1 MRRALAL
8 AAMVLASGCG
18 GDPDVVTKQD
28 LEKIVSQQLTANGH
42 PHQRLDCDGDLRA
55 VVTETTRC
63 IMTTGNKRYPVA
75 VFVKAVSDGQATYDL
90 KIGPAMK

>member
-8 AAMVLASGCG
+8 AVMVLASGCG

-28 LEKIVSQQLTANGH
+28 LEKVVSQQLTTNGH
-42 PHQRLDCDGDLRA
+42 PHDRVDCDGDLRA

-63 IMTTGNKRYPVA
+63 IMTKGDKRYPVA
-75 VFVKAVSDGQATYDL
+75 VFVKSVSDGQASYDL
-90 KIGPAMK
+90 KIAPPMK